1 MEDIIKTRKRKSK
14 IKGVMLEIIEEYMID
29 SNTGNEINSHKLD
42 MENDKK
48 LVDAYK
54 EEKELLTSNEIKEI
68 RNMYGM
74 TQREYAFALGMGEIS
89 IHRLEKTFI
98 QSDETDS
105 LMRLSGDP
113 SIMLKLLNINKS
125 RFEDDVYNRLANK
138 CEELIRGK

>member
-1 MEDIIKTRKRKSK
+1 
-14 IKGVMLEIIEEYMID
+14 
-29 SNTGNEINSHKLD
+29 

-54 EEKELLTSNEIKEI
+54 EEKELLTTKEIKEI

-74 TQREYAFALGMGEIS
+74 TQKEYAFALGMGEIS

-105 LMRLSGDP
+105 LMRLSVDP
-113 SIMLKLLNINKS
+113 SIMLKLLKINKS
-125 RFEDDVYNRLANK
+125 RFEEDVYNRLTNK
-138 CEELIRGK
+138 CEELVSGK

>member
-1 MEDIIKTRKRKSK
+1 
-14 IKGVMLEIIEEYMID
+14 MID
-29 SNTGNEINSHKLD
+29 LNTGNQINNHKLD

-54 EEKELLTSNEIKEI
+54 EEKELLTSNEIKDI

-74 TQREYAFALGMGEIS
+74 SQKEYAFALGMGEIS

-105 LMRLSGDP
+105 LMRLSVDP
-113 SIMLKLLNINKS
+113 SIMLKLLKINKS
-125 RFEDDVYNRLANK
+125 RFEEDVYNRLTNK
-138 CEELIRGK
+138 CEELVSDK